1 MMLPR
6 GNFAE
11 TCEKTVG
18 YGRRDIN
25 PRSTLADRMPGV
37 AKRRKGFVATWQQ
50 PGRAIM
56 KKGY

>member
-6 GNFAE
+6 GNSHE
-11 TCEKTVG
+11 TTVKTVG
-18 YGRRDIN
+18 YGRSAIN
-25 PRSTLADRMPGV
+25 PRSALADRMPGV

-56 KKGY
+56 KKG